1 MMMKYKKGCSELFF
15 TKKSPPSLLEQA
27 KNVSVTLNTKDKD
40 LLKKLSLISFNEF
53 DLRIL
58 KTLHPIIERNMDRVV
73 KDFYDVI
80 LTIPELKKIIY
91 KHSSVERLQ
100 SVLFPHLLELFS
112 GIIDEQYV
120 EKRLRVA
127 RVHYIIGLE
136 PAWYLASFQEIQS
149 SLITIIT
156 ENVPDHREWPIFIRA
171 TTRIL
176 NIEQQL
182 VLEAYENEQKR
193 GLEQS
198 FTDGREEIKR
208 NVLAISESLSHSTE
222 ETYRLIENLVDS
234 SKEVEAISSSGYK
247 LAVEAKN
254 SGETGKETL
263 QTFLQKIIDISEQ
276 IEQMNTIVKQVEHS
290 SEQITNVIR
299 IVEDIAEKT
308 NLLVLNSAIEAARA
322 GEYGKGFAVV
332 ADEVRK
338 LADQTKNSIST
349 INELILY
356 STEYTK
362 QLVDS
367 LQIIT
372 KNIDESNDMSRT
384 TYNDVEQIVQAI
396 DNNLQTNRSIEE
408 QVEKQNETSHE
419 IEQVMHQVV
428 DLTNKLQQ
436 IVH

>member
-1 MMMKYKKGCSELFF
+1 MMMKYKKGCSKLFF

-80 LTIPELKKIIY
+80 LTIPELKKIID

-156 ENVPDHREWPIFIRA
+156 ENVPDHREWPIFMRA

-176 NIEQQL
+176 NMEQQL

-234 SKEVEAISSSGYK
+234 STEVEAISSSRYK

-308 NLLVLNSAIEAARA
+308 NLLALNSAIEAARA

>member
-1 MMMKYKKGCSELFF
+1 MMMKYKKGCSKLFF

-80 LTIPELKKIIY
+80 LTIPELKKMID

-176 NIEQQL
+176 NMEQQL

>member
-1 MMMKYKKGCSELFF
+1 MMMKYKKGCSKLFF

-80 LTIPELKKIIY
+80 LTIPELKKIID

-156 ENVPDHREWPIFIRA
+156 ENVPDHREWPIFMRA

-176 NIEQQL
+176 NMEQQL

-308 NLLVLNSAIEAARA
+308 NLLALNSAIEAARA

>member
-1 MMMKYKKGCSELFF
+1 MFF
-15 TKKSPPSLLEQA
+15 TKKKPPSLLEQA
-27 KNVSVTLNTKDKD
+27 KKASVTLSTSDED

-53 DLRIL
+53 DLQIL

-80 LTIPELKKIIY
+80 LMIPELKAMIE
-91 KHSSVERLQ
+91 KHSSIERLQ

-112 GIIDEQYV
+112 GVIDEQYV
-120 EKRLRVA
+120 EKRLKVA
-127 RVHYIIGLE
+127 RIHYVIGLD
-136 PAWYLASFQEIQS
+136 PAWYLASFQEIQN

-156 ENVPDHREWPIFIRA
+156 ENVLDYREWPIFLRA

-182 VLEAYENEQKR
+182 VLKAYENEQKR

-198 FTDGREEIKR
+198 FIDGREEIKR
-208 NVLAISESLSHSTE
+208 NVLTISESLAHSTE

-234 SKEVEAISSSGYK
+234 STEVEAISSSGYEQ
-247 LAVEAKN
+247 AIEAKN

-263 QTFLQKIIDISEQ
+263 QTFLQKIIDISKQ
-276 IEQMNTIVKQVEHS
+276 IEQMNVIVKQVEHS
-290 SEQITNVIR
+290 SEQITNVVR
-299 IVEDIAEKT
+299 IVEEIAEKT
-308 NLLVLNSAIEAARA
+308 NLLALNSAIEAARA
-322 GEYGKGFAVV
+322 GVYGKGFAVV
-332 ADEVRK
+332 ADEVRE

-349 INELILY
+349 INELILD

-367 LQIIT
+367 LQIVT
-372 KNIDESNDMSRT
+372 RNIDESNDMSRT
-384 TYNDVEQIVQAI
+384 TYNDVEQIVEAI

-408 QVEKQNETSHE
+408 QVEKQNEASHE

-436 IVH
+436 TVF

>member
-1 MMMKYKKGCSELFF
+1 M
-15 TKKSPPSLLEQA
+15 
-27 KNVSVTLNTKDKD
+27 
-40 LLKKLSLISFNEF
+40 
-53 DLRIL
+53 L

-80 LTIPELKKIIY
+80 LTIPELKKIID

-156 ENVPDHREWPIFIRA
+156 ENVPDHREWPIFMRA

-176 NIEQQL
+176 NMEQQL

-308 NLLVLNSAIEAARA
+308 NLLALNSAIEAARA

>member
-1 MMMKYKKGCSELFF
+1 MFF

-80 LTIPELKKIIY
+80 LTIPELKKIID

-156 ENVPDHREWPIFIRA
+156 ENVPDHREWPIFMRA

-176 NIEQQL
+176 NMEQQL

-198 FTDGREEIKR
+198 FTNGRKEIKR

-308 NLLVLNSAIEAARA
+308 NLLALNSAIEAARA

-372 KNIDESNDMSRT
+372 KNFDESNDMSRT